1 MDSAKLIL
9 IEWVKKRRMVEKEEG
24 RWGWIIYADSALS
37 RATKLPGVCGHM
49 IGLSDDQIIRF
60 DLLYSTY

>member
-1 MDSAKLIL
+1 
-9 IEWVKKRRMVEKEEG
+9 VEKEEG